1 MNALFT
7 QPVDRVRDFLYDD
20 EERPEHSA
28 LDTIVEDRLIECFQ
42 LHGAVSMDPLL
53 FMPATEADV
62 EDSKTAVFL
71 DRQGELVALPK
82 HAIIPFARIAA
93 RSGFERIKRFHIGDT
108 YRSSP
113 SGGHPKSF
121 HVAVFDV
128 ITADPS
134 EGVSEAETIGIVSEI
149 LNIFPGVNNVQY
161 EVHLSHSQSTYPPG
175 CEDLA
180 YAPQFAMPRLA
191 NLQMTNA
198 AMSIASW
205 TITGPSLHRNAAF

>member
-7 QPVDRVRDFLYDD
+7 QPVDRVHDFLYDD
-20 EERPEHSA
+20 EERPEHTA

-53 FMPATEADV
+53 FVPATEADV
-62 EDSKTAVFL
+62 GDSKTAVFL

-93 RSGFERIKRFHIGDT
+93 RSGVERIKRFHIGDT

-121 HVAVFDV
+121 HVAVFDI

-161 EVHLSHSQSTYPPG
+161 EVHLSHSQSTQCIG
-175 CEDLA
+175 MRRSVL
-180 YAPQFAMPRLA
+180 ML
-191 NLQMTNA
+191 L
-198 AMSIASW
+198 
-205 TITGPSLHRNAAF
+205 SLHCRASKTCE